1 MRRILSVSRGRDAR
15 VLLLAAVAIL
25 VAWVGFRAALTT
37 ERFLDADELVHLN
50 AAYFVSQ
57 GETIYVD
64 FFENHP
70 PLTALVLQPVVRSAG
85 SAKVLIDRGRVL
97 VFVLGLGILLAVA
110 DLAHR
115 VGGTLAAWTAPALLA
130 GHTFFFQKTLE
141 IRPDVPALLLFCLA
155 LCALARG
162 VGIRSWGWPFLAGA
176 LLCGAGLF
184 TPKVIYAAGG
194 ASLAAALAAGASSSR
209 GWRSGAQFFAW
220 IALGGA
226 AVAGLAFGEMAR
238 QGILEGFFA
247 DAVVQS
253 LRIAIDD
260 PGRFR
265 WLYLKTTA
273 RVDGALWAV
282 SAAGVLIVAWRRSPR
297 PARGELWI
305 LAGSFLAGGL
315 GLFLISAPM
324 RQVFLPLLPASA
336 VAGSLGLVAG
346 ARALAARYGS
356 PAAAGALLMALLAI
370 AAAPLSHLARTT
382 PSMDRQLRIL
392 ERVLEVSEPGDR
404 VFDCFSGLYLT
415 RLHAHRYFYLNTDIQ
430 RLFAPE
436 DLERS
441 VLRALEAPDVRL
453 VLMDRD
459 CRRLPTPVQR
469 SIRSS
474 FAPLQGGS
482 GFIWVRKDQA
492 PARRP

>member
-1 MRRILSVSRGRDAR
+1 MRRILSASRGRDTR
-15 VLLLAAVAIL
+15 ILLLAPVAIL
-25 VAWVGFRAALTT
+25 VAWVGFRAALMT

-57 GETIYVD
+57 GETIYVS

-70 PLTALVLQPVVRSAG
+70 PLMALLLQPVVRSSE
-85 SAKVLIDRGRVL
+85 SAKILIDRGRVL
-97 VFVLGLGILLAVA
+97 MFVLSLGILLAVA

-130 GHTFFFQKTLE
+130 GHTFFFQKALE

-162 VGIRSWGWPFLAGA
+162 VTTRRWGWHFFAGA

-194 ASLAAALAAGASSSR
+194 ASVAAGIVAGASSSR
-209 GWRSGAQFFAW
+209 GWRCGAQVFGW
-220 IALGGA
+220 IVLGGV

-253 LRIAIDD
+253 LRITVSD
-260 PGRFR
+260 PEMFR
-265 WLYLKTTA
+265 WLYLETTA
-273 RVDGALWAV
+273 RVDGVLWAV
-282 SAAGVLIVAWRRSPR
+282 SAAGALIAWRRSPQ
-297 PARGELWI
+297 PAAGELWI

-315 GLFLISAPM
+315 GLFHISAPM
-324 RQVFLPLLPASA
+324 RQVFLPLLPAAA
-336 VAGSLGLVAG
+336 VLGSICLATG
-346 ARALAARYGS
+346 ARAIAARYRN
-356 PAAAGALLMALLAI
+356 PAAAGALLLALLSI
-370 AAAPLSHLARTT
+370 AAAPISHLARMT
-382 PSMDRQLRIL
+382 PSMEPQLRIL
-392 ERVLEVSEPGDR
+392 ERVLEVSDPGDR

-430 RLFAPE
+430 QLFAPE
-436 DLERS
+436 ELERGI
-441 VLRALEAPDVRL
+441 LRALDAPDVTV
-453 VLMDRD
+453 VLMDRG
-459 CRRLPTPVQR
+459 CRRLLAPVKQ

-474 FAPLQGGS
+474 FAPLQGAAR
-482 GFIWVRKDQA
+482 FIWVRKGQA
-492 PARRP
+492 PARRS

>member
-1 MRRILSVSRGRDAR
+1 VRRILSVSRGRDAR
-15 VLLLAAVAIL
+15 ILLLAAAAIL
-25 VAWVGFRAALTT
+25 VAWVGFRAVLTT

-70 PLTALVLQPVVRSAG
+70 PLMALLLQPVVRSSE
-85 SAKVLIDRGRVL
+85 SAKRSIDCGRVL

-162 VGIRSWGWPFLAGA
+162 VGLRSRGWPFLAGA

-184 TPKVIYAAGG
+184 TPKVIYAA
-194 ASLAAALAAGASSSR
+194 AGASVAAAVATGASSPH
-209 GWRSGAQFFAW
+209 GWRSGAQFFGW
-220 IALGGA
+220 TALGGV

-238 QGILEGFFA
+238 QGILEGFLA

-273 RVDGALWAV
+273 WVDGALWAV
-282 SAAGVLIVAWRRSPR
+282 SAAGALIAWRRSSQ

-324 RQVFLPLLPASA
+324 RQVFLPLLPAAA
-336 VAGSLGLVAG
+336 VAGSLGLATG
-346 ARALAARYGS
+346 TRAMAARYGS
-356 PAAAGALLMALLAI
+356 PAAAGALLLALLVI
-370 AAAPLSHLARTT
+370 AAAPLSHLARMT
-382 PSMDRQLRIL
+382 PSMERQLRIL

-415 RLHAHRYFYLNTDIQ
+415 RLHAHRYFYLNSDIQ
-430 RLFAPE
+430 RLLAPE
-436 DLERS
+436 ELERS
-441 VLRALEAPDVRL
+441 VLRALEAPEVRL
-453 VLMDRD
+453 VLLDRD
-459 CRRLPTPVQR
+459 CRRLPAPVHR
-469 SIRSS
+469 SIRNS
-474 FAPLQGGS
+474 FAPLQGGT
-482 GFIWVRKDQA
+482 GFIWVRKDRA